1 MSLFLQLI
9 LKCFHDVF
17 SHSHIAVCY
26 FSIINHTIV
35 TPSFFT
41 LQFGFSKNIYHATV
55 LNAVVGFS
63 LGKSV
68 LYDILIDLTCRE
80 ILLSHLSFYQS
91 GIVDSSVM
99 PLMANLVDQR
109 YVPVY
114 GTVYA
119 LADVAIC
126 TGFCV
131 GKNFNST
138 NI

>member
-1 MSLFLQLI
+1 MLSNSNFT
-9 LKCFHDVF
+9 
-17 SHSHIAVCY
+17 VCWL
-26 FSIINHTIV
+26 STINHIII
-35 TPSFFT
+35 TPSLFT
-41 LQFGFSKNIYHATV
+41 LQFGFSTNIYNAAI

-63 LGKSV
+63 LGKPQ
-68 LYDILIDLTCRE
+68 LYDILIHKLYDILIHKTRVE
-80 ILLSHLSFYQS
+80 IPLKHLYSYQS
-91 GIVDSSVM
+91 GIVDSSIM

-131 GKNFNST
+131 GKNINFY
-138 NI
+138 